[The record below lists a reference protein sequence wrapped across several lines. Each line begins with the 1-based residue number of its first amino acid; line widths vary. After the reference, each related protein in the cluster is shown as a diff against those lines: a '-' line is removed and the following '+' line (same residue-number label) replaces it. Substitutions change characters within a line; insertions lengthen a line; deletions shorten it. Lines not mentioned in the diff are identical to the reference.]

1 MTQITRLYD
10 STRQL
15 PSIESELKSNG
26 YKYAVVTSAQPT
38 TNDTSLDDSILAA
51 LGRAGV
57 SRSELAACLD
67 AIKRGGALVSVQASF
82 GFGAKASA
90 LLDKFGPSKISATST
105 ATVSDD
111 DDCAAAPFS
120 KMVRAPVLLD
130 TSGEYKSYSGTP
142 LLLDSKKFLSGTPL
156 VLEGNKFFS
165 GTPLLLD
172 SSGPYRSFSG
182 TPLLIDDKK
191 FFSGTPLLLNNP
203 TPLSTWLGLPVLL
216 K

>member
-10 STRQL
+10 STRQI
-15 PSIESELKSNG
+15 PSIETELKNNG
-26 YKYAVVTSAQPT
+26 YRYAVVTSAQPSNGT
-38 TNDTSLDDSILAA
+38 TLDDSILAA

-57 SRSELAACLD
+57 SRGEQAACLD
-67 AIKRGGALVSVQASF
+67 AIKRGGALVSVNASF

-90 LLDKFGPSKISATST
+90 LLDKFGPSKITATSS
-105 ATVSDD
+105 ASVSADD
-111 DDCAAAPFS
+111 EDCKAAPFS
-120 KMVRAPVLLD
+120 KIVRAPVLLD

-156 VLEGNKFFS
+156 VLKGDKFFS

-172 SSGPYRSFSG
+172 SSGPYKSFSG

-191 FFSGTPLLLNNP
+191 YYSGTPLLLNNP
-203 TPLSTWLGLPVLL
+203 TPLSSWLGLPVLL

>member
-10 STRQL
+10 STRQI
-15 PSIESELKSNG
+15 PSIETELKNNG
-26 YKYAVVTSAQPT
+26 YRYAVVTSAQPSNGAT
-38 TNDTSLDDSILAA
+38 LDDSILAA

-57 SRSELAACLD
+57 SRGEQAACLD
-67 AIKRGGALVSVQASF
+67 AIKRGGALVSVNASF

-90 LLDKFGPSKISATST
+90 LLDKFGPGKITATSS
-105 ATVSDD
+105 ASVNADD
-111 DDCAAAPFS
+111 EDCKAAPFS
-120 KMVRAPVLLD
+120 KIVRAPVLLD

-156 VLEGNKFFS
+156 VLKGDKFFS

-172 SSGPYRSFSG
+172 SSGPYKSFSG

-191 FFSGTPLLLNNP
+191 YYSGTPLLLNNP
-203 TPLSTWLGLPVLL
+203 TPLSSWLGLPVLL

>member
-10 STRQL
+10 TTR
-15 PSIESELKSNG
+15 PISSIEADLTSGG
-26 YKYAVVTSAQPT
+26 YKYTIVTSSQPSGS
-38 TNDTSLDDSILAA
+38 SLDESILAA

-57 SRSELAACLD
+57 PRSQASACRD

-90 LLDKFGPSKISATST
+90 ILDKYGPTKMTST
-105 ATVSDD
+105 TVTSSVSRDD
-111 DDCAAAPFS
+111 SPAAPFS
-120 KMVRAPVLLD
+120 KLLRAPVLLEEE
-130 TSGEYKSYSGTP
+130 GEYKSYSGTP
-142 LLLDSKKFLSGTPL
+142 LLLDSDKFFSGTPL
-156 VLEGNKFFS
+156 VLTGNKFFS

-172 SSGPYRSFSG
+172 SSGPYKSFSG

-191 FFSGTPLLLNNP
+191 VYSGTPLLLNNP
-203 TPLSTWLGLPVLL
+203 TPLSSWLGLPVLL

>member
-10 STRQL
+10 TTRQISSL
-15 PSIESELKSNG
+15 ETELKDG
-26 YKYAVVTSAQPT
+26 GFKYTVVTSAQPSKAGST
-38 TNDTSLDDSILAA
+38 LDESILAA

-57 SRSELAACLD
+57 SRGQLSACLD

-82 GFGAKASA
+82 GFGTKASTI
-90 LLDKFGPSKISATST
+90 LDKFGPSKLSAPDT
-105 ATVSDD
+105 ATVSDG
-111 DDCAAAPFS
+111 DCAAAPFS
-120 KMVRAPVLLD
+120 AMLRAPVLLD

-142 LLLDSKKFLSGTPL
+142 LLLDSEKFLSGTPL

-172 SSGPYRSFSG
+172 SSGPYKSFSG

-203 TPLSTWLGLPVLL
+203 TPLSSWLGLPVLL